1 MVVFGSVL
9 GDGDLNYIRS
19 TLKEWSKRLEQ
30 IVAVGVATA
39 NPHGNLLSHSKDRLP
54 EVSNPDGGLWDSL
67 SEWNGFEHVASLT
80 DPKVCFLYALL
91 SDIAVPPDS
100 NPVLPPSFDRAEIL
114 NTVACFVV
122 CLRDLGM
129 EEAASRLARQCITAV
144 LNLSVGEQFAE
155 EHHVEAGT
163 TGQPGTDILHEI
175 AECHKEIAS
184 SLWGDQSANGVG
196 KALVILF
203 QAVEKGDW
211 GWSTKKLY
219 NLKPWL
225 TPLKGEALL
234 HELVDNSA
242 APLQVEASPAMFLAL
257 LCIMT
262 YLNTRTLTAEQ
273 VTSNIHI

>member
-1 MVVFGSVL
+1 MAACGTVSPNGM
-9 GDGDLNYIRS
+9 GLN
-19 TLKEWSKRLEQ
+19 TCM
-30 IVAVGVATA
+30 
-39 NPHGNLLSHSKDRLP
+39 
-54 EVSNPDGGLWDSL
+54 
-67 SEWNGFEHVASLT
+67 ASLT

-91 SDIAVPPDS
+91 SDIAVPPNS
-100 NPVLPPSFDRAEIL
+100 NPVLPPSFDKAEIL

-163 TGQPGTDILHEI
+163 TGLPGTDILHEI
-175 AECHKEIAS
+175 AECHREIAS
-184 SLWGDQSANGVG
+184 SLWGDQSANGVC

-262 YLNTRTLTAEQ
+262 YLNTRTLTAEH
-273 VTSNIHI
+273 VTSKYTYIVAVLIYTLVGPIGKTRCRLRNSRAGINANRKLH